1 MQTIKDRF
9 MSKVIIGKDE
19 VKDCWNWSASKARG
33 GYGQFRVLKN
43 GKWTM
48 GRANRIS
55 YELFKGELNPALL
68 VCHTCDNP
76 LCVNPN
82 HLFLG
87 THKENA
93 RDMINKGRR
102 KLTRNPKHKFLDR
115 IIVENMRKDYLEG
128 MKQAQIASKYDF
140 SRQQVSR
147 VVTHKIWK

>member
-55 YELFKGELNPALL
+55 YELFKGELSSTLL
-68 VCHTCDNP
+68 VCHACDNP

-115 IIVENMRKDYLEG
+115 TIVENMRKDYSEG
-128 MKQAQIASKYDF
+128 MKQAQIALNYDF

>member
-19 VKDCWNWSASKARG
+19 VKDCWNWSASTARG

-55 YELFKGELNPALL
+55 YELFKGELINSLL

-87 THKENA
+87 TYKENA
-93 RDMINKGRR
+93 QDMLKKGRR
-102 KLTRNPKHKFLDR
+102 KLTRNPNHKFLNR
-115 IIVENMRKDYLEG
+115 SIVENMRKDYLEG
-128 MKQAQIASKYDF
+128 MKQAQIALKYDF

-147 VVTHKIWK
+147 VVTNKIWK